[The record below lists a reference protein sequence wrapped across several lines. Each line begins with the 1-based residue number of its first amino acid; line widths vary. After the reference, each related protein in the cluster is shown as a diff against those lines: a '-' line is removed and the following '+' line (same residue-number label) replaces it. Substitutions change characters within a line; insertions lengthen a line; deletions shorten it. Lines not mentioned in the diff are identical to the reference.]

1 MNSPSP
7 TSAQANGV
15 QGGWTPRLAVSTVL
29 LAMVLEALA
38 LGAAMI
44 SIALPSILQ
53 VFPTDQGG
61 WLLSA
66 YFLTGTI
73 SAPILGKC
81 ADLYGKRKIL
91 LVAMVISG
99 LGAVVCALAPSLPF
113 LFAGRAMQGVIM
125 AALALTYSLIRDV
138 YPPKPAAFA
147 ASITVTGMGLFGLV
161 SPLLIGWLLASFGF
175 RGMFWF
181 DAIWTFALV
190 ILIWLITPESALR
203 RKARPD
209 VIGGAL
215 LTAGVLGIL
224 LYVSLGRTIGWTS
237 RSRTR
242 SAVRRDC
249 LAGDLLRPHP
259 ACLRTHHQSLA
270 FPAPASG
277 LRGSVG
283 LGWLCPLF
291 HHGGDP
297 ADVGDDESGG
307 WDHLRPRADDR
318 RIRRGRDSQIAGGDG
333 RRRCPRVPGVAR
345 GRSPRMFMILGMV
358 CWPLSALSLTFSND
372 TVPALLLGAVLAG
385 MGGGMVNAALP
396 NVVMQSVP
404 ASDQGSSAG
413 AVQLCTGAVGAS
425 APVLL
430 FAALAPHASP
440 TAAGGIVYAEQGFQT
455 WLIGC
460 AAVAVVTVVLAL
472 TVLRSRPSDRTEIVP
487 SGTDLATVPK
497 SAPVADSELIGSQAG
512 SSPAES
518 PAGESR
524 VPR

>member
-1 MNSPSP
+1 MNSPSL
-7 TSAQANGV
+7 TTAQANGV

-91 LVAMVISG
+91 LLAMTISG
-99 LGAVVCALAPSLPF
+99 LGALVCALAPSLPF

-237 RSRTR
+237 AVGLGLLFGGIALLAIFFAHTR
-242 SAVRRDC
+242 RASEPIINLSLFLRRPVVFVV
-249 LAGDLLRPHP
+249 LL
-259 ACLRTHHQSLA
+259 
-270 FPAPASG
+270 
-277 LRGSVG
+277 GSVG
-283 LGWLCPLF
+283 YALSSTMAVILPMLAMTS
-291 HHGGDP
+291 P
-297 ADVGDDESGG
+297 ADGITYGLGLTTVEYAVVEIPKSLAATVVGVVLGF
-307 WDHLRPRADDR
+307 L
-318 RIRRGRDSQIAGGDG
+318 
-333 RRRCPRVPGVAR
+333 VAR

-358 CWPLSALSLTFSND
+358 CWPLSALSLAFSND
-372 TVPALLLGAVLAG
+372 TVPALLIGAVLAG

-404 ASDQGSSAG
+404 AGDQGSSAG

-440 TAAGGIVYAEQGFQT
+440 TAAGGIVYAEQGFHT

-460 AAVAVVTVVLAL
+460 AIVAVVAVVLAL
-472 TVLRSRPSDRTEIVP
+472 TVLRSRPSDRIEIVP
-487 SGTDLATVPK
+487 SGPDQAAVPA
-497 SAPVADSELIGSQAG
+497 SAADSELIGSQAG
-512 SSPAES
+512 SGPAES
-518 PAGESR
+518 TAGESR